1 MIIYKIMFV
10 FTVKSIDESQIYQ
23 IFLMQLMEDNLDQ
36 ELKP

>member
-1 MIIYKIMFV
+1 MFV

-23 IFLMQLMEDNLDQ
+23 IFLMQLMEDNLDK